1 MKCHSIAHYK
11 PETISAIKRIRS
23 KITIHIR
30 KRLRGI
36 KTRSTIDAI
45 LNGHIENVFLIYDHP
60 FDANMVEVCV
70 RDEDSLVES
79 IVQSNVRHNMQQKP
93 FDASYIKEGFRMYR
107 ESSHDLSTPRS
118 RSWDDS
124 QDDSQYASQD
134 DSQYASQDDSQY
146 ASQDDSQYDSQ
157 DDSQDASQCD
167 SQYSPRNVIDRSR
180 NKSAAVPNFFLPDIT
195 YPDDSVKLFGTT
207 LVWYNNR
214 CKYVKCLPKYFIPS
228 KSPRLIAKVSS
239 DTQTLL
245 KRDGDLYLFDGNDGY
260 ITTKY
265 HGVIIKSL
273 CGALNLR
280 CTGVRRDNMITLEN
294 FFDAM

>member
-124 QDDSQYASQD
+124 QDDSQYASQC
-134 DSQYASQDDSQY
+134 DSQYA
-146 ASQDDSQYDSQ
+146 SQ

-228 KSPRLIAKVSS
+228 KSPRLIAKLSS

-273 CGALNLR
+273 CGALNLHWR
-280 CTGVRRDNMITLEN
+280 QKR
-294 FFDAM
+294 